1 MKTFFTFQRTGIC
14 LLLAMLL
21 SVCHI
26 QAQNNLAALLPLP
39 NHIQQGEGLFRLSE
53 NEKMVISSG
62 TLSFIA
68 NELQNIWHQRFD
80 MELPIGTEG
89 RIKLLLNSEVPD
101 YEQYRLSITPNEI
114 TIEGKTAAGI
124 LYGIYTLD
132 QVLLG
137 DVINTGNKKIQSL
150 FIEDS
155 PAYAHRALMLDPGRL
170 HTTF

>member
-89 RIKLLLNSEVPD
+89 RIKLLLNSEIPD

-114 TIEGKTAAGI
+114 TIEGKTAADI
-124 LYGIYTLD
+124 LYGI
-132 QVLLG
+132 
-137 DVINTGNKKIQSL
+137 
-150 FIEDS
+150 
-155 PAYAHRALMLDPGRL
+155 
-170 HTTF
+170 